1 MQRGPQQAG
10 VDAETQDTKGPQDFK
25 SKSQKPLQKQKAESP
40 KPLPHSKSKFKN
52 NYNKKPH
59 NPQRVAQLF
68 LCPWLLP
75 EPPCWQDTTGPANAV
90 CRWRP
95 LAIHC

>member
-40 KPLPHSKSKFKN
+40 KPLSH
-52 NYNKKPH
+52 
-59 NPQRVAQLF
+59 
-68 LCPWLLP
+68 
-75 EPPCWQDTTGPANAV
+75 
-90 CRWRP
+90 
-95 LAIHC
+95 